1 MKRSVT
7 TTEVSELIRED
18 IKRRFT
24 TNLVEIPS
32 RKVTRSKSSSFI
44 PGLSYCGNETEE
56 EEIDIPQSQLVENS
70 ARISLPYPDSG
81 FNGTLISA
89 DSAENGSSTV
99 IIRPKSFTF
108 PSLPH
113 PENTEP
119 FPLINEVSPMSES
132 LASTTSFAKHETIDE
147 MLQNYPQPRSA
158 TGLLNPFSGDSI
170 LNPLRGKPVP
180 PRDSLFKEPSALL
193 TDSGN
198 EDKKEEE
205 RAPSAGTSKAS
216 DIPIDSSPAS
226 HTSWAFPLM
235 LIFNLIYII
244 GITISICILAGGTR
258 NVTFRYFKNL
268 QPSAR
273 GEILH
278 QLNEMYPIEAEKV
291 VSVEVASSGLEFE
304 LEAPIFSGIS
314 YSPLDSMEP
323 HCGSNPADIEAD
335 LKLLSKATR
344 KVRSYGLQCNQSE
357 YILDAI
363 IKSKLNMTLSM
374 GVWIGEDDKINT
386 QQLEIMKKVLTKYP
400 RKMFDSV
407 FVGNE
412 VLFRQD
418 KTTNELIEIIQDV
431 KHFVK
436 KIGYFDLPVGTSE
449 IGSLIDG
456 RLLQACDIVGANIH
470 PFFGG
475 IDVSMATDWTYD
487 FLKYQI
493 EPINKSHKTKLVITE
508 VGWPYRGGRYE
519 GSVANATNFQYFM
532 NAWLC
537 ESQK

>member
-1 MKRSVT
+1 
-7 TTEVSELIRED
+7 
-18 IKRRFT
+18 
-24 TNLVEIPS
+24 
-32 RKVTRSKSSSFI
+32 
-44 PGLSYCGNETEE
+44 
-56 EEIDIPQSQLVENS
+56 
-70 ARISLPYPDSG
+70 
-81 FNGTLISA
+81 
-89 DSAENGSSTV
+89 
-99 IIRPKSFTF
+99 
-108 PSLPH
+108 
-113 PENTEP
+113 
-119 FPLINEVSPMSES
+119 
-132 LASTTSFAKHETIDE
+132 
-147 MLQNYPQPRSA
+147 
-158 TGLLNPFSGDSI
+158 
-170 LNPLRGKPVP
+170 
-180 PRDSLFKEPSALL
+180 
-193 TDSGN
+193 
-198 EDKKEEE
+198 
-205 RAPSAGTSKAS
+205 
-216 DIPIDSSPAS
+216 
-226 HTSWAFPLM
+226 
-235 LIFNLIYII
+235 
-244 GITISICILAGGTR
+244 
-258 NVTFRYFKNL
+258 
-268 QPSAR
+268 
-273 GEILH
+273 
-278 QLNEMYPIEAEKV
+278 
-291 VSVEVASSGLEFE
+291 
-304 LEAPIFSGIS
+304 
-314 YSPLDSMEP
+314 
-323 HCGSNPADIEAD
+323 
-335 LKLLSKATR
+335 
-344 KVRSYGLQCNQSE
+344 
-357 YILDAI
+357 
-363 IKSKLNMTLSM
+363 MTLSM

-537 ESQK
+537 ESQKYDIDYYFFEAFDEPWKKIFYEDGNTWETEWGIFTSDRQMKPGVQFPKCSKNHNL